1 MLSGSVYNPAIES
14 ATTVCVTLDKS
25 LNFVLWFPQ
34 ERVVVIIQVVIVW
47 WVTQK
52 GVFQAGSA
60 AQKGPSKAG
69 VLPPTPLGPRL
80 SFAPEC
86 PALASRGQNR
96 S

>member
-14 ATTVCVTLDKS
+14 ATTVCVTLGKS

-60 AQKGPSKAG
+60 AQKGVKGWGTARCG
-69 VLPPTPLGPRL
+69 FL
-80 SFAPEC
+80 ST
-86 PALASRGQNR
+86 LSR
-96 S
+96 SL